1 MTQEFVG
8 KLFRIAGAAATVGLA
23 ACVHAAAEH
32 VPLGQIMAMRAGIS
46 MILILAYGLL
56 TVPARTLL
64 PVRYRPHLI
73 RGAMACVAMA
83 LTYIAF
89 ARLPVTQAQTL
100 TYLAPVLVVPFAMWR
115 LGERFTAATGVAL
128 VLGFS
133 GVLLILGLT
142 LDAGRAAFTGALA
155 GLGAAVLIAVI
166 QVTIRAM
173 TSTESALSIALSF
186 TVIVFVVMS
195 LSALG
200 GGWVM
205 PQGVAFWA
213 LLGAGV
219 FGALN
224 LVCLAEALAR
234 APAATLAPLDYT
246 GLIWAL
252 LVDWLIFSQVPGLL
266 GILGSVLITV
276 AALIVV
282 LKRAVPAAARP
293 ADP

>member
-1 MTQEFVG
+1 MTQEFAG

-23 ACVHAAAEH
+23 ACVHAAAES
-32 VPLGQIMAMRAGIS
+32 VPITQIMAMRAGIS
-46 MILILAYGLL
+46 MVLILAYGVL

-73 RGAMACVAMA
+73 RGAIACVAMA

-115 LGERFTAATGVAL
+115 LKERFTAATGAAL
-128 VLGFS
+128 VLGFA

-142 LDAGRAAFTGALA
+142 FDAGRAAFIG
-155 GLGAAVLIAVI
+155 
-166 QVTIRAM
+166 
-173 TSTESALSIALSF
+173 
-186 TVIVFVVMS
+186 
-195 LSALG
+195 ALG
-200 GGWVM
+200 GTGRGGADRGDPGDDPGDDGDGECAVHRAVVHGDRVRGHE
-205 PQGVAFWA
+205 PVRAGRRLGDAARRGV
-213 LLGAGV
+213 LGAHGRGGV
-219 FGALN
+219 RGAEPGLSG
-224 LVCLAEALAR
+224 EALSR

-252 LVDWLIFSQVPGLL
+252 LVDWLIFSQVPGPL
-266 GILGSVLITV
+266 GILGSVLITA

-282 LKRAVPAAARP
+282 LKRAAPATVRP
-293 ADP
+293 AEP

>member
-1 MTQEFVG
+1 V
-8 KLFRIAGAAATVGLA
+8 
-23 ACVHAAAEH
+23 
-32 VPLGQIMAMRAGIS
+32 
-46 MILILAYGLL
+46 

-73 RGAMACVAMA
+73 RGALACVAMA

-100 TYLAPVLVVPFAMWR
+100 TYLAPGAGGALR
-115 LGERFTAATGVAL
+115 DVAL
-128 VLGFS
+128 GRAVFVDHRRGAGAGVR

-142 LDAGRAAFTGALA
+142 FDAGRAAFIGALA
-155 GLGAAVLIAVI
+155 GVAAAVLIAVI

-173 TSTESALSIALSF
+173 TATESALSIALSF
-186 TVIVFVVMS
+186 TVIVFGVMS

-200 GGWVM
+200 GGWVW
-205 PQGVAFWA
+205 PEGVAFWA

-246 GLIWAL
+246 GLVWAL
-252 LVDWLIFSQVPGLL
+252 LVDWLIFSQVPGPL
-266 GILGSVLITV
+266 GVLGSVLITL

-282 LKRAVPAAARP
+282 LRRAAPAAARP
-293 ADP
+293 VGP